1 MQTEMILTAPDPKA
15 TKFHGKTFDAKEDED
30 RLQGQLLRI
39 YETLKGGQ
47 SLTAEQLSEYADV
60 SLQSLRNRV
69 SDLRVYHGFIIDVER
84 RSGGTFIYRMVGKM
98 PPEEHAQ
105 FCRDL
110 AAKRAARAGDKRLF
124 GDMMHRIFAYANDGT
139 EESLDLCFDAFQL
152 WMNDLAD
159 KVKKDRA

>member
-1 MQTEMILTAPDPKA
+1 MQTEMILAAPDPKA
-15 TKFHGKTFDAKEDED
+15 TKFHGKTFDAKNDES
-30 RLQGQLLRI
+30 RLQGQVLRI
-39 YETLKGGQ
+39 YEALQGGGK
-47 SLTAEQLSEYADV
+47 LAAEELSERSDV

-84 RSGGTFIYRMVGKM
+84 RSGGTFTYRMVGKM
-98 PPEEHAQ
+98 PPEEHLQ

-124 GDMMHRIFAYANDGT
+124 GDMLHHIFAYANDGS
-139 EESLDLCFDAFQL
+139 EESLDRCFDAFSL

-159 KVKKDRA
+159 KVKK